1 MESEHLGMST
11 IAVLHLLDR
20 RKNKKDKDIDKKLI
34 KAVITERILNNN
46 IPKLA
51 TCDASLYNGV
61 AGYLYALLCI
71 DKGLA
76 EYQEEEEAEELI
88 RTTIKDI
95 VMAMKA
101 KLCKKA
107 DFIMTIN
114 SETKMA
120 YANVT
125 KSMIMKKKNYF
136 NVVDCLKGDLS
147 VSNGVVGVLYML
159 IKAVLVVKE
168 LKTDIE
174 LMLGLQTAV
183 K

>member
-76 EYQEEEEAEELI
+76 EYQEEEDAKAERLQDFEDRGFYHGTDDPCAIERIEAQEAFDD
-88 RTTIKDI
+88 RY
-95 VMAMKA
+95 AM
-101 KLCKKA
+101 
-107 DFIMTIN
+107 FMN
-114 SETKMA
+114 EH
-120 YANVT
+120 
-125 KSMIMKKKNYF
+125 
-136 NVVDCLKGDLS
+136 
-147 VSNGVVGVLYML
+147 
-159 IKAVLVVKE
+159 
-168 LKTDIE
+168 
-174 LMLGLQTAV
+174 
-183 K
+183 